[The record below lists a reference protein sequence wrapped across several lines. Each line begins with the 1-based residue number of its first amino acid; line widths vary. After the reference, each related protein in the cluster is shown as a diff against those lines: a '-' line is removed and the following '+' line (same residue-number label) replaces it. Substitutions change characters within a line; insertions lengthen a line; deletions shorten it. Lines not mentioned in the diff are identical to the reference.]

1 MLSKSVENYLKAI
14 FSIIKNDNET
24 ISTNDI
30 AKKLDTKPSSVTDMI
45 KKLTHKKLVTYKKYK
60 GIKLTKKGDEI
71 AKKIVRKHRL
81 WETFLVEKL
90 KFNWDEVHEI
100 AEQLEHIKSEKLTK
114 SLDKYLSYPK
124 FDPHGDPIPDD
135 KGRFPKSNTI
145 QLNILKKG
153 EQGLVMGV
161 LQDNPTFLQ
170 FLEKINIKIGKLIKI
185 NEIVEFDKSLE
196 IKIDDTKYYI
206 SLEVAKNILI
216 RKN

>member
-14 FSIIKNDNET
+14 FLIIKNDNET

-114 SLDKYLSYPK
+114 SLDEYLSYPK

-170 FLEKINIKIGKLIKI
+170 FLEKINIKIGKLIEI

>member
-14 FSIIKNDNET
+14 FSIIKDDNET

-30 AKKLDTKPSSVTDMI
+30 AKKLETKPSSVTDMM
-45 KKLTHKKLVTYKKYK
+45 KKLTDKKLVTYKKYK
-60 GIKLTKKGDEI
+60 GVKLTKKGSEI

-90 KFNWDEVHEI
+90 EFNWDEVHDI

-135 KGRFPKSNTI
+135 QGRFPKSDTTPLNTLSI
-145 QLNILKKG
+145 G
-153 EQGLVMGV
+153 SQGIVMGV
-161 LQDNPTFLQ
+161 LQDNPNFLQ
-170 FLEKINIKIGKLIKI
+170 FLEKVNIKIGTLILLEGVI
-185 NEIVEFDKSLE
+185 EFDKSLE
-196 IKIDDTKYYI
+196 IKIEETRYYI

-216 RKN
+216 RKD